1 MGPFTELALSGARQA
16 IDRVDDAMVVLLAG
30 RRALVSAIVR
40 LKHDA
45 GIPLRDASREWFVHR
60 RAQRLAARLGV
71 PPRSAAALMTFLIA
85 EACRQQVLMDATT
98 RRRVGIEVSDLGLR
112 CVLEIDGDRVRIGR
126 GPVEATVR
134 GKAADLLLLAS
145 RLEDADTLFFQ
156 RRLTLTG
163 DTELGLTMRNML
175 DGLPWETLPSG
186 LRFALHHGGRLA
198 QAMRA

>member
-1 MGPFTELALSGARQA
+1 DYVPLQDRWQVIDLHQGARDGAGIDSSGDMGPFTELALSGARQA

-85 EACRQQVLMDATT
+85 EACRQQVLM
-98 RRRVGIEVSDLGLR
+98 
-112 CVLEIDGDRVRIGR
+112 
-126 GPVEATVR
+126 
-134 GKAADLLLLAS
+134 
-145 RLEDADTLFFQ
+145 
-156 RRLTLTG
+156 
-163 DTELGLTMRNML
+163 
-175 DGLPWETLPSG
+175 
-186 LRFALHHGGRLA
+186 
-198 QAMRA
+198 